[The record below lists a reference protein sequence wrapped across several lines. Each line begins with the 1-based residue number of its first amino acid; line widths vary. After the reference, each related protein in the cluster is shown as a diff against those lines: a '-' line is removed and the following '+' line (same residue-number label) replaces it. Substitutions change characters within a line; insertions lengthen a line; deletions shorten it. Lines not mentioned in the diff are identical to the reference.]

1 MVERERDLR
10 EEERKEKKNSL
21 SSSSS
26 YSFFSPP
33 PPFQLQTGLAL
44 VAFGALKAA
53 SFVQYLPLPC
63 VGGYL
68 AFVGFFVSIA
78 GLNLSVNADLATAA
92 GWASIF
98 SNPTQFAQLAACLA
112 CTGMFLLVLRR
123 CSHPAAL
130 PAAIVAVPA
139 AFYLALAAAGASLA
153 DAAEAGWTLPAAPA
167 KPWWSVYELF
177 DPEGDGFLRGIV
189 VSAGVSQIPKFVVL
203 FAVVA
208 FGR

>member
-1 MVERERDLR
+1 MKDEREG
-10 EEERKEKKNSL
+10 ERVWGQRKNSP

-26 YSFFSPP
+26 TSPKKLP
-33 PPFQLQTGLAL
+33 GLAL

-78 GLNLSVNADLATAA
+78 GLNLSVGADLATLE
-92 GWASIF
+92 GWSRVF
-98 SNPTQFAQLAACLA
+98 GNTTQLAQLAACLG
-112 CTGMFLLVLRR
+112 CTGGFLLVLRR
-123 CSHPAAL
+123 CRHPAAL

-139 AFYLALAAAGASLA
+139 LFYLALAATGASLA
-153 DAAEAGWTLPAAPA
+153 DAADAGWTLPAAPA

-189 VSAGVSQIPKFVVL
+189 VSAGLAQVPKFVVL

>member
-1 MVERERDLR
+1 MRKKPHKRERG
-10 EEERKEKKNSL
+10 KNPHFSSL
-21 SSSSS
+21 S
-26 YSFFSPP
+26 FLLPKTFP
-33 PPFQLQTGLAL
+33 GLAL

-68 AFVGFFVSIA
+68 AFVGFFVSLA
-78 GLNLSVNADLATAA
+78 GLNLSVDTDFATVA
-92 GWASIF
+92 GWKTVLHS
-98 SNPTQFAQLAACLA
+98 PTRLAQLAACLG

-123 CSHPAAL
+123 CRHPAAL
-130 PAAIVAVPA
+130 PAAIAAVPA
-139 AFYLALAAAGASLA
+139 AFYLILMATGSSLA
-153 DAAEAGWTLPAAPA
+153 DAARAGWTLPAAPA

-177 DPEGDGFLRGIV
+177 DPEGDGFLRGLV